1 MKRKKKFSP
10 YTIILISFLVMIF
23 FGGTILSLPVATV
36 DGKGI
41 KWINGL
47 FTATSAVCVT
57 GLTVNDISTTYNLFG
72 KIIIIILIQLGAL
85 GFITFSSLFVLLISK
100 KISYY
105 TKKVVQEDLNV
116 ETVFDIQGYIKKV
129 MITVFGIEFTGA
141 FFLFFE
147 FIKIFEFKKA
157 VFYSVFHSISAFC
170 NAGFSLFSDN
180 LMLFRGSIIINSVIS
195 FLIITGGIGFATLL
209 NIYRYFKGKDRRLT
223 TTSKMTL
230 NISLIL
236 IITGTILIFFIEY
249 FNTLTIGN
257 YTFFEK
263 IGAAFFQSVSTRTA
277 GFNTISLPGLKEP
290 TVFIFIILMFIGA
303 SPGSTGGGVKTTT
316 LGLIILGIKS
326 TIENKE
332 NLEIYKRRISWNNFN
347 RAMAIVCISAAYIGT
362 MLLLLTLVEKNIN
375 LIDLLFE
382 IVSAFGTVGLSR
394 DLTPLLSNISKVLI
408 MLTMLVGRIGPL
420 TVTLLLLKKKLKKGK
435 YKYPMENILVG

>member
-236 IITGTILIFFIEY
+236 IITGTI
-249 FNTLTIGN
+249 
-257 YTFFEK
+257 
-263 IGAAFFQSVSTRTA
+263 
-277 GFNTISLPGLKEP
+277 
-290 TVFIFIILMFIGA
+290 
-303 SPGSTGGGVKTTT
+303 
-316 LGLIILGIKS
+316 
-326 TIENKE
+326 
-332 NLEIYKRRISWNNFN
+332 
-347 RAMAIVCISAAYIGT
+347 
-362 MLLLLTLVEKNIN
+362 
-375 LIDLLFE
+375 
-382 IVSAFGTVGLSR
+382 R
-394 DLTPLLSNISKVLI
+394 DQP
-408 MLTMLVGRIGPL
+408 
-420 TVTLLLLKKKLKKGK
+420 
-435 YKYPMENILVG
+435 EEE